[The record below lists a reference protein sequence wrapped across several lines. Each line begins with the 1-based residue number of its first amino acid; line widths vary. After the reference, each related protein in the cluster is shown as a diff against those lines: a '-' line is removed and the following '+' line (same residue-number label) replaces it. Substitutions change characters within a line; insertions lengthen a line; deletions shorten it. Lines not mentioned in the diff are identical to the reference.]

1 MSSQEAFAKP
11 PLAFNPHTQLHPA
24 ARHRNIAHI
33 PTSGRENFLLR
44 WYPNEDCWD
53 IVRST
58 AEAEAL
64 IRTKRR
70 HLDILSQLGAV
81 AIPRHYD
88 FVGMSPDGSEI
99 VIYSA
104 VEQVANPQPLTTEKD
119 MRHVANTLNKYFAWV
134 TQTAEPSFLM
144 DLFKAEQYCR
154 TPANTEGSSA
164 DSTIMLLDI
173 DAYIV
178 ETSQVTLAT
187 AREGLREIREQYS

>member
-11 PLAFNPHTQLHPA
+11 PLAFNPCEQLHPA
-24 ARHRNIAHI
+24 ARHGNIANA
-33 PTSGRENFLLR
+33 PTSKHENLLLR
-44 WYPNEDCWD
+44 WYPHGDCWD
-53 IVRST
+53 IIGSST
-58 AEAEAL
+58 EAETR

-70 HLDILSQLGAV
+70 HLDKLSELGAI
-81 AIPRHYD
+81 AIPRHND

-104 VEQVANPQPLTTEKD
+104 VEQVTNPQPLTTEKD

-173 DAYIV
+173 DPYIV
-178 ETSQVTLAT
+178 ETSQATLAT